1 MLPDVIDGKHND
13 QGYRQHFQCRRQGKK
28 QQHEASRQAGN
39 YYYPDQICGW
49 CELKLYGLGA
59 IIGQS
64 IPLNGT
70 GHASRVNH
78 IPGMSHIRHY
88 QQVNRHIMTQWHQ
101 FLGSQQATIT
111 GQRVQHFGNPQME
124 LQATADATVL
134 ADLSHLGLLQI
145 DGEDRVAFLQG
156 QLTND
161 VKLLNGSNSHYA
173 GYCTPKGRMLAMFLA
188 FAQGDHLYLQLNR
201 QLLEPIMKRLKMYV
215 LRSKV
220 TITDVSDSIVRL
232 GLAGKDAE
240 QILLNHFG
248 QTPQTAH
255 ELVSL
260 EEANIIRLPG
270 KRPRYEIFVAT
281 ENAEQLWTALSQQA
295 QPVGAG
301 CWDWLEIEAGIPD
314 IEPATQEAFVPQMI
328 NLDALGGISFKKG
341 CYTGQEIVAR
351 THYLGKVKRRTL
363 PLHIPAG
370 EEANTGSPVFR
381 SSSEE
386 AVGML
391 VRVAPSPVGGM
402 DALAE
407 LRLEALE
414 NAELCLN
421 KAAVKP
427 LQLLQLPYELA
438 E

>member
-1 MLPDVIDGKHND
+1 
-13 QGYRQHFQCRRQGKK
+13 
-28 QQHEASRQAGN
+28 
-39 YYYPDQICGW
+39 
-49 CELKLYGLGA
+49 
-59 IIGQS
+59 
-64 IPLNGT
+64 
-70 GHASRVNH
+70 
-78 IPGMSHIRHY
+78 
-88 QQVNRHIMTQWHQ
+88 MTQWHQ

-134 ADLSHLGLLQI
+134 ADLSHLGLLKI
-145 DGEDRVAFLQG
+145 DGKDRVAFLQG

-188 FAQGDHLYLQLNR
+188 FAKNDHLYLQLNR

-220 TITDVSDSIVRL
+220 MITDVSDSIVRL

-248 QTPQTAH
+248 QAPQGTHQLMMLDQA
-255 ELVSL
+255 S
-260 EEANIIRLPG
+260 IIRLPG
-270 KRPRYEIFVAT
+270 KRPRYEIHVAT

-295 QPVGAG
+295 QPVGAD
-301 CWDWLEIEAGIPD
+301 CWDWLEIEACIPD

-328 NLDALGGISFKKG
+328 NLDALGGINFKKG

-363 PLHIPAG
+363 PVHIPAG
-370 EEANTGSPVFR
+370 EDALAGSQVFR

-386 AVGML
+386 TVGML
-391 VRVAPSPVGGM
+391 VRVAPSPAGGM